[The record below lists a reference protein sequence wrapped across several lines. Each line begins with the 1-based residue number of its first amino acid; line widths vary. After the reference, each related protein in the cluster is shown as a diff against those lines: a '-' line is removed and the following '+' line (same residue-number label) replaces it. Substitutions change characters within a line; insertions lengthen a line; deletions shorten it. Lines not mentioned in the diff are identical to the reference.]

1 MNTEGGRNMSTIAA
15 SKAEQAKG
23 KTGFSLID
31 CDVHPYMRDGLFDLA
46 PYMTTEWRHRLGL
59 ADVSGWAKHIN
70 GGTVGM
76 PKNEFYRISSGALR
90 SDTAPPNGGVPGSDP
105 AFVAQQLLD
114 EYEIDRAILIGGPN
128 SGHGAFPH
136 APSLAAVCSAY
147 NDWILDTWCST
158 DKRYLAAI
166 LVPPTDAELAVQ
178 EIERLADR
186 PGVAAIHMPVSD
198 IAPGEKHFYPV
209 YEAAQHYGLPIMIHP
224 GATESIY
231 VKAPRLSFV
240 PTFYLEFH
248 TLLTQPA
255 MSSVVSLICHGVF
268 ERFPRLKYVFA
279 ECGFAWAVDVMWR
292 LERDWKAQRVEV
304 PWVKKHPFEYLE
316 SNVRFTTQPFYE
328 AEKREQIHAVLDVI
342 RAEKTLLFSSDYPH
356 WDFDDPR
363 RALADLPK
371 PMRERVFSQNAI
383 ETFGDRLS

>member
-1 MNTEGGRNMSTIAA
+1 MTTVESPQTQQVDPKTKFNMV
-15 SKAEQAKG
+15 
-23 KTGFSLID
+23 D
-31 CDVHPYMRDGLFDLA
+31 CDVHPYHKNGMWDLA
-46 PYMTTEWRHRLGL
+46 PYMSKEWRERLGFGEQP
-59 ADVSGWAKHIN
+59 AWAKYIN

-90 SDTAPPNGGVPGSDP
+90 TDTIPPGGGVPGSDP
-105 AFVAQQLLD
+105 EYVAKQLLD
-114 EYEIDRAILIGGPN
+114 EYEIDRAILLGGPN

-147 NDWILDTWCST
+147 NDWVLDTWHGV
-158 DKRYLAAI
+158 DPRYRAAI
-166 LVPPTDAELAVQ
+166 LVPPQDAELAVA

-186 PGVAAIHMPVSD
+186 PGVAAIHMPVSE
-198 IAPGEKHFYPV
+198 IAPGEKHFWPI
-209 YEAAQHYGLPIMIHP
+209 YEVAQHYGLPILVHP

-231 VKAPRLSFV
+231 VKAPRLSFT
-240 PTFYLEFH
+240 PTYYLEFH
-248 TLLTQPA
+248 TLLPQPA

-268 ERFPRLKYVFA
+268 ERFPRLKCVFV

-316 SNVRFTTQPFYE
+316 ANVRFSSQPFYE

-363 RALADLPK
+363 RALADLPQGI
-371 PMRERVFSQNAI
+371 RRRVFVENAV
-383 ETFGDRLS
+383 ETFGDRLN